1 MVPPPRGT
9 SSGLV
14 SPEEEYE
21 EEVEDMMRGRWSWG
35 WGWGGSTQTAT
46 SGELQHA
53 QVGSREALHSEP
65 ANAQTQNVT
74 RVQDV
79 QTLSTQ

>member
-21 EEVEDMMRGRWSWG
+21 EEVEDILKEA
-35 WGWGGSTQTAT
+35 GGAGNGKGDT
-46 SGELQHA
+46 ELETLQL
-53 QVGSREALHSEP
+53 QKSCMQGGVQRSPLHRTC
-65 ANAQTQNVT
+65 NTIT
-74 RVQDV
+74 F
-79 QTLSTQ
+79 

>member
-21 EEVEDMMRGRWSWG
+21 DEVEDMARNRRRN
-35 WGWGGSTQTAT
+35 GGV
-46 SGELQHA
+46 GVGA
-53 QVGSREALHSEP
+53 Q
-65 ANAQTQNVT
+65 N
-74 RVQDV
+74 
-79 QTLSTQ
+79 

>member
-21 EEVEDMMRGRWSWG
+21 EEVEDILKEA
-35 WGWGGSTQTAT
+35 GGVGDGKWDTELEILQIQESCMQGGVQRSPLLRTCNHNHISGLTTTT
-46 SGELQHA
+46 SRLRA
-53 QVGSREALHSEP
+53 
-65 ANAQTQNVT
+65 
-74 RVQDV
+74 
-79 QTLSTQ
+79 